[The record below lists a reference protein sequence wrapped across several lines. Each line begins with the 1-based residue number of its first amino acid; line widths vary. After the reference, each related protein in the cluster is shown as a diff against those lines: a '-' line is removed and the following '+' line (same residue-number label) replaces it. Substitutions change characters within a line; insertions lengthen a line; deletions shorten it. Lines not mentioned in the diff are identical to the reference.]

1 MGFEVIW
8 TKRAE
13 TNLGNVK
20 KFLKDNWT
28 LKVRIEFS
36 TKVKNI
42 IELLTINNNLGS
54 VINKH
59 SDTRKILVTKH
70 NYLYYRVKNN
80 KLFIVN
86 FLDTRKRKS

>member
-13 TNLGNVK
+13 VNLENVK
-20 KFLKDNWT
+20 SFLKENWS
-28 LKVRIEFS
+28 LKVRIEFTS
-36 TKVKNI
+36 KVKNTI
-42 IELLTINNNLGS
+42 GLLKLNNNLGIL
-54 VINKH
+54 VNKYTG
-59 SDTRKILVTKH
+59 TRKILITKH

-86 FLDTRKRKS
+86 FLDTRKK